1 MATAPAQLDILVTED
16 KIFYAVERIVKVA
29 DPVRIIAFGSRARGD
44 FRPDS
49 DLDLAVIVDHLP
61 PRTRPPVTHSAL
73 DGIVMPIDLL
83 VFDQARHDKAKAWVD
98 SVHYD
103 IEHQGLLL
111 YNREDGRRTD
121 RRAVAC
127 LVGR

>member
-1 MATAPAQLDILVTED
+1 MATAPAQLDIRVTED
-16 KIFYAVERIVKVA
+16 KILRAVERIVKVA

-61 PRTRPPVTHSAL
+61 PGTRPPVTHSAL

-83 VFDQARHDKAKAWVD
+83 VFDQARHNKAKTWL
-98 SVHYD
+98 SNVHRE
-103 IEHQGLLL
+103 IEQQGVLL

-121 RRAVAC
+121 RRAIGR
-127 LVGR
+127 LVG